1 MSPRRTGSADQPS
14 LAGFDVAVPT
24 DRLFLAV
31 YPDAATAARIAAL
44 AATLRERHSL
54 RGTPLAAERLHV
66 TLHHLGDYAGVPQ
79 DVVRMA
85 ADAAARVGG
94 APFEVSFDRVA
105 SFAARRSRRP
115 FVLLGD
121 AGTAPVIALQRGLGE
136 ALGACGLARWVA
148 PQFTP
153 HVTLL
158 YDEAMVPAEA
168 IEPVRWRVDEFVLVH
183 SLLGRSRH
191 IPLARWPLR
200 G

>member
-1 MSPRRTGSADQPS
+1 MSPRRAAVPDQPS
-14 LAGFDVAVPT
+14 LAGFDAAEPT

-44 AATLRERHSL
+44 AADLRQRHAL
-54 RGTPLAAERLHV
+54 HGKPLAADRLHV
-66 TLHHLGDYAGVPQ
+66 TLHHLGDYVGVPN

-85 ADAAARVGG
+85 TEAAGRVAC

-105 SFAARRSRRP
+105 SFSARHSRRP
-115 FVLLGD
+115 FVLLGEE
-121 AGTAPVIALQRGLGE
+121 GTVSMAALQRALGQ
-136 ALGACGLARWVA
+136 ALGAGGLARWVA

-158 YDEAMVPAEA
+158 YDDALVPAQA
-168 IEPVRWRVDEFVLVH
+168 VEPVRWRVEEFVLVR
-183 SLLGRSRH
+183 SLLGQSRH
-191 IPLARWPLR
+191 VPLARWALR